1 MNILHKS
8 KLICPVK
15 VLISHFLIYEIT
27 RHCRKILGNKHSDKR
42 KERKVEAADSND
54 VVGGLQEILKKTREL
69 LKKKTTP
76 ASAIPPKNTKGI
88 TPTKSEPTTKA
99 IVVKEAIPKTMQTQ
113 DLLR

>member
-1 MNILHKS
+1 M
-8 KLICPVK
+8 
-15 VLISHFLIYEIT
+15 T
-27 RHCRKILGNKHSDKR
+27 RHCRKFLRDKHSDKR

-76 ASAIPPKNTKGI
+76 ASTIPPKNAKGI
-88 TPTKSEPTTKA
+88 TPTKSEPTPKA